1 VLRLLFHLS
10 SEFLEGLVPR
20 KLLLALC
27 AITVTAASIAL
38 GATNATAHRPDRYY
52 ACVLTNSY
60 TRLYSDWCD
69 RCNRCD
75 YCDRC
80 CNRCYDCAE
89 PVRAGRAFRVLSQRG
104 GYLLVRNLQT
114 QGWVHLGH
122 LQIVSQAYCRAAGI

>member
-1 VLRLLFHLS
+1 
-10 SEFLEGLVPR
+10 
-20 KLLLALC
+20 
-27 AITVTAASIAL
+27 
-38 GATNATAHRPDRYY
+38 
-52 ACVLTNSY
+52 VLTNSY